1 MNPEHR
7 QLEYGLRFDWGLR
20 GAEAIAVGVDVAVV
34 VDVLSFTTT
43 LSVAADAGI
52 DVLPFSWNDER
63 AVDYARDADAVLAVR
78 RSVAREGQISLSPR
92 TIRESEVPSRLVLPS
107 PNGSTIAFALASQVA
122 VCVGASLRNASA
134 VADWIVHEHGP
145 GSRVAIVASGEKWP
159 GGELRPA
166 VEDLWGAGGVVT
178 ALTAAGWEGSLSPE
192 AQMAAD
198 AWTAVSD
205 SYEDRLRDCASGRE
219 LIVMGFPH
227 DVAIASE
234 LDDSDTVPV
243 LEDRVF
249 RGQRTGRRLN
259 KLRAQR

>member
-7 QLEYGLRFDWGLR
+7 QLDYGLRFDWGLR
-20 GAEAIAVGVDVAVV
+20 GAEAIAAGVDVAVV

-63 AVDYARDADAVLAVR
+63 AFDYARDADAVLAVR
-78 RSVAREGQISLSPR
+78 RSVAAEGQISLSPK
-92 TIRESEVPSRLVLPS
+92 TIREAEVSSRLVLPS

-134 VADWIVHEHGP
+134 VADWIVHEHGSR
-145 GSRVAIVASGEKWP
+145 SRVAIVASGEKWP

-166 VEDLWGAGGVVT
+166 VEDLWGAGAVVT
-178 ALTAAGWEGSLSPE
+178 ALTATGWEGSTSPE
-192 AQMAAD
+192 AQMAAT

-205 SYEDRLRDCASGRE
+205 SYEERLRDCASGRE

-243 LEDRVF
+243 LEDRMF

>member
-7 QLEYGLRFDWGLR
+7 QLDYGLRFDWGLR
-20 GAEAIAVGVDVAVV
+20 GAEAIAAGVDVAVV

-52 DVLPFSWNDER
+52 DVLPFSWNDES

-78 RSVAREGQISLSPR
+78 RSVAREGQISLSPK
-92 TIRESEVPSRLVLPS
+92 TIRETEAPSRLVLPS
-107 PNGSTIAFALASQVA
+107 PNGSTIAFALASEVA
-122 VCVGASLRNASA
+122 VCVGASLRNAYA

-166 VEDLWGAGGVVT
+166 VA
-178 ALTAAGWEGSLSPE
+178 
-192 AQMAAD
+192 
-198 AWTAVSD
+198 D

-219 LIVMGFPH
+219 LIAMGFPH

-249 RGQRTGRRLN
+249 RGQRTG
-259 KLRAQR
+259 

>member
-1 MNPEHR
+1 MNSEHR
-7 QLEYGLRFDWGLR
+7 QLEYGLRFDWGR
-20 GAEAIAVGVDVAVV
+20 AGAEAIATGVDLAIV

-52 DVLPFSWNDER
+52 EVFPYSWYDES
-63 AVDYARDADAVLAVR
+63 AADYARDVDAVLAVR
-78 RSVAREGQISLSPR
+78 RSVASEGQISLSPKS
-92 TIRESEVPSRLVLPS
+92 IRDSERPRRLVLPS
-107 PNGSTIAFALASQVA
+107 PNGSTIAFALAAIVP

-134 VADWIVHEHGP
+134 VADWVVHEHGSR
-145 GSRVAIVASGEKWP
+145 SRVVIVASGEKWP

-166 VEDLWGAGGVVT
+166 VEDLWGAGAVIE
-178 ALTAAGWEGSLSPE
+178 ALIEAGWNGSVSPE
-192 AQMAAD
+192 SRMAAD
-198 AWTAVSD
+198 AWAAVSD
-205 SYEDRLRDCASGRE
+205 SIEDRLRDCASGRE
-219 LIVMGFPH
+219 LIVLGFPH

-249 RGQRTGRRLN
+249 RAQRTGRRLN

>member
-1 MNPEHR
+1 MNQEHR

-20 GAEAIAVGVDVAVV
+20 GAEAIAAEVDTAVV
-34 VDVLSFTTT
+34 IDVLSFTTT

-52 DVLPFSWNDER
+52 DVLPYSWNDES

-78 RSVAREGQISLSPR
+78 RSVAREGQISLSPK
-92 TIRESEVPSRLVLPS
+92 TIREAEAPSRLVLPS

-145 GSRVAIVASGEKWP
+145 RSRVAIVASGEKWP

-166 VEDLWGAGGVVT
+166 VEDLWGAGAVVT
-178 ALTAAGWEGSLSPE
+178 ALTAAGWDGHVSPE
-192 AQMAAD
+192 ARMAAD
-198 AWTAVSD
+198 AWAAVAD

-219 LIVMGFPH
+219 LIAMGFPH

>member
-7 QLEYGLRFDWGLR
+7 QLDYGLRFDWGLR
-20 GAEAIAVGVDVAVV
+20 GAEAIAAGVDVAVV

-78 RSVAREGQISLSPR
+78 RSVAAEGQISLSPKA
-92 TIRESEVPSRLVLPS
+92 IRETEAPSRLVLPS
-107 PNGSTIAFALASQVA
+107 PNGSTIAFALASEVA
-122 VCVGASLRNASA
+122 VCVGASLRNAYA

-166 VEDLWGAGGVVT
+166 VEDLWGAGAVVT
-178 ALTAAGWEGSLSPE
+178 ALTATGWDGHVSPE
-192 AQMAAD
+192 ARMAAD
-198 AWTAVSD
+198 AWAAVAD

-219 LIVMGFPH
+219 LIAMGFPH

-243 LEDRVF
+243 LEERVF

>member
-20 GAEAIAVGVDVAVV
+20 GAEAIAAGVDTAVV

-52 DVLPFSWNDER
+52 DVFPYSWNDES
-63 AVDYARDADAVLAVR
+63 AVDYARDADAALAVR

-166 VEDLWGAGGVVT
+166 VEDLWGAGAVVV
-178 ALTAAGWEGSLSPE
+178 ALTAAGWDGHVSPE
-192 AQMAAD
+192 ARMAED
-198 AWTAVSD
+198 AWAAVSD

-234 LDDSDTVPV
+234 LDDSNTVPV

>member
-52 DVLPFSWNDER
+52 DVLPYSWNDES

-78 RSVAREGQISLSPR
+78 RSVAREGQISLSPK
-92 TIRESEVPSRLVLPS
+92 TIRGAEVPSRLVLPS
-107 PNGSTIAFALASQVA
+107 PNGSTIAFALASEVA

-134 VADWIVHEHGP
+134 VADWIVHELGP

>member
-1 MNPEHR
+1 MNQEHR

-20 GAEAIAVGVDVAVV
+20 GAEAIAAGVDTAVV
-34 VDVLSFTTT
+34 IDVLSFTTT

-52 DVLPFSWNDER
+52 DVLPYSWNDES

-78 RSVAREGQISLSPR
+78 RSVAREGQISLSPK
-92 TIRESEVPSRLVLPS
+92 TIREAEVPSRLVLPS

-122 VCVGASLRNASA
+122 ECVGASVRNASA

-145 GSRVAIVASGEKWP
+145 RSRVAIVASGEKWP

-166 VEDLWGAGGVVT
+166 VEDLWGAGAVVA
-178 ALTAAGWEGSLSPE
+178 ALTAAGWDGHVSPE
-192 AQMAAD
+192 ARMAAD
-198 AWTAVSD
+198 AWAAVSD
-205 SYEDRLRDCASGRE
+205 SYEDHLRDCASGRE
-219 LIVMGFPH
+219 LIVLGFPH

>member
-1 MNPEHR
+1 MNQEHR

-20 GAEAIAVGVDVAVV
+20 GAEAIAAEVDTAVV
-34 VDVLSFTTT
+34 IDVLSFTTT

-52 DVLPFSWNDER
+52 DVLPYSWNDES

-92 TIRESEVPSRLVLPS
+92 TIREAEAPSRLVLPS

-145 GSRVAIVASGEKWP
+145 RSRVAIVASGEKWP

-166 VEDLWGAGGVVT
+166 VEDLWGAGAVVA
-178 ALTAAGWEGSLSPE
+178 ALTAAGWDGHVSPE
-192 AQMAAD
+192 ARMAAD
-198 AWTAVSD
+198 AWAAVSD

-219 LIVMGFPH
+219 LIVLGFPH

>member
-1 MNPEHR
+1 MKSEHR
-7 QLEYGLRFDWGLR
+7 QLEYGLRFDWGLP
-20 GAEAIAVGVDVAVV
+20 GAEAIVAGVDVAVV

-52 DVLPFSWNDER
+52 DVLPYSWNDES

-78 RSVAREGQISLSPR
+78 RSVARKGQISLSPK
-92 TIRESEVPSRLVLPS
+92 TIRETEAPSRLVLPS

-166 VEDLWGAGGVVT
+166 VEDLWGAGAVVT
-178 ALTAAGWEGSLSPE
+178 ALTAAGWNDRISPE
-192 AQMAAD
+192 ARMAAD
-198 AWTAVSD
+198 AWAAVAD
-205 SYEDRLRDCASGRE
+205 SIEDRLRDCSSGRE

-243 LEDRVF
+243 LEERVF

>member
-7 QLEYGLRFDWGLR
+7 QLDYGLRFDWGLR
-20 GAEAIAVGVDVAVV
+20 GAEAIAAGVDVAVV

-52 DVLPFSWNDER
+52 DVLPFSWNDES

-78 RSVAREGQISLSPR
+78 RSVAREGQISLSPK
-92 TIRESEVPSRLVLPS
+92 TIRETEAPSRLVLPS
-107 PNGSTIAFALASQVA
+107 PNGSTIAFALASEVA
-122 VCVGASLRNASA
+122 VCVGASLRNAYA

-166 VEDLWGAGGVVT
+166 VA
-178 ALTAAGWEGSLSPE
+178 
-192 AQMAAD
+192 
-198 AWTAVSD
+198 D

-219 LIVMGFPH
+219 LIAMGFPH